1 MKAIT
6 RASVNTKN
14 ARAPMITVFASPA
27 SLTITVSTGATGF
40 SISPSNTIGT
50 SDATNYEPAYFK
62 LVVFGILMHALLFS
76 SGLVPGAH
84 LIQVP

>member
-27 SLTITVSTGATGF
+27 SLTITVSTGATAF
-40 SISPSNTIGT
+40 STSPSNTSGT
-50 SDATNYEPAYFK
+50 SDTTVPAYFK
-62 LVVFGILMHALLFS
+62 LVVFGTLMHALLFS